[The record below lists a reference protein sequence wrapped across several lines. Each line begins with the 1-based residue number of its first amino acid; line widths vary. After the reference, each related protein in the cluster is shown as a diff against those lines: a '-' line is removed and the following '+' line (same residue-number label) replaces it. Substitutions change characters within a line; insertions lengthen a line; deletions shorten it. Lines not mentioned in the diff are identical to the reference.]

1 MTLTDISI
9 KHLYTT
15 FAIIIA
21 IILLGI
27 SSFFS
32 MKTEL
37 NPDVDPVVVSIFTT
51 YRGVSAS
58 DVASLINEPLEE
70 KLGIVEGV
78 KKITS
83 KAMEEK
89 SIVTAEFDYD
99 KDLDVAAV
107 EVQNVVNLIRN
118 QLPSDIDE
126 PQIKKISSEDA
137 PILTIAVSGSF
148 PLEEIRTLAD
158 NEISDRLQLVK
169 GVASVD
175 VFGGKKREIEISI
188 DKDKLATFNISMN
201 DVVSKINSENI
212 IIPGG
217 KTTRSNSELLIRT
230 PAQYDSLKPLEKIVI
245 GGSSEGLVYLDEVAE
260 IKDYYEDQ
268 NGAFYTMGKKEGV
281 AVNIIKQ
288 RDVNTVE
295 VIKEAKT
302 MLKSLK
308 KQYPEIDFIIV
319 DDQSTLIEL
328 VVNNLAGSIF
338 QGIILT
344 IFVIF
349 LFLNK
354 WRNTLAVCMSIPI
367 TFVFTLVLMKFS
379 GLTLNSTTMS
389 ALLLAIGMLV
399 DDSILV
405 IENITRHYEEL
416 GKSPLRAAIEGTN
429 EVGLSNFSGSLT
441 SMIVVFPVMFAGGFI
456 QQLFRSI
463 SLTLLFA
470 WTGSLIVSLTVI
482 PIVMSFVLK
491 PNIKKKEFKI
501 LKGMN
506 WVGEK
511 FVKFLDDS
519 RDIYLRYLK
528 IALEYRSVVIVFGIG
543 LLIISLNM
551 IPLIGMEMVP
561 VMDSGQIYISME
573 AEPGSSLE
581 KTSWIT
587 KQVEKELDDISE
599 IEMYSSQIGTDTESN
614 TSSITGANGVQQ
626 SYISV
631 ILSDRNKRKRSIWD
645 IEEELRRSV
654 NKIPGLRSFV
664 VRVLGSTAISTT
676 KAPLVVKLLGEN
688 PKVLEYMAKELI
700 PKLELV
706 PGAENITTSWSIENP
721 ELHLEMDRI
730 KIASSSLSTEEVARQ
745 VLAAVDGTELSKDM
759 KVPYKKDVAINIR
772 YKQDSRITF
781 EDIEDIQIVN
791 NHGNRFPLREFAVV
805 KMAKGPTLVTREN
818 LTNVLEI
825 LGYTRG
831 RAFNKVTEDI
841 DEILKDYQ
849 APQGYSVV
857 LSGEKDDMKESL
869 GRLLIGL
876 ALAIIFVY
884 LILVSQFRSFL
895 HPFTMML
902 AVPLEII
909 GVVTG
914 LLIGGKYI
922 SMPTMLGIILLTGI
936 AVNDS
941 IHLLDF
947 AIEERKKGKAAKESI
962 LEAAHLRYRA
972 IIMTT
977 VSTIAGMLP
986 LALELAVG
994 AEKYSSLAI
1003 AVIGGLTSSTL
1014 LLLFIIPVVYTLFE
1028 DIKDKKRINKDFEI
1042 TI

>member
-1 MTLTDISI
+1 MTLTDLSI

-15 FAIIIA
+15 LAITIV

-37 NPDVDPVVVSIFTT
+37 NPNVDPVVVSIFTT
-51 YRGVSAS
+51 YSGVSAS
-58 DVASLINEPLEE
+58 DIGSLINEPIEE
-70 KLGIVEGV
+70 KLGIVEGI

-83 KAMEEK
+83 KAMEGK
-89 SIVTAEFDYD
+89 SVVTAEFDYD

-107 EVQNVVNLIRN
+107 EVQNVVNLVRN

-126 PQIKKISSEDA
+126 PQIKKISSEDK
-137 PILTIAVSGSF
+137 PILTIAISGSL

-175 VFGGKKREIEISI
+175 IFGGKKREIEINI
-188 DKDKLATFNISMN
+188 DKNKLAAFNISMS
-201 DVVSKINSENI
+201 DVVSKVNSENI

-217 KTTRSNSELLIRT
+217 KITRSNSELLIRT
-230 PAQYDSLKPLEKIVI
+230 PAQYDSLKPLKNIVI
-245 GGSSEGLVYLDEVAE
+245 SRSSEGLVYLDDVAE
-260 IKDYYEDQ
+260 IKDHYEDQ
-268 NGAFYTMGKKEGV
+268 SGAFYTMGKKEGV

-288 RDVNTVE
+288 RDANTVE

-302 MLKSLK
+302 MLKTLK
-308 KQYPEIDFIIV
+308 KQYPEINFIIV
-319 DDQSTLIEL
+319 DDQSTLIDL
-328 VVNNLAGSIF
+328 VVNNLAGNIL

-354 WRNTLAVCMSIPI
+354 WRNTLAVCVSIPI
-367 TFVFTLVLMKFS
+367 TFVFTLLLMKFS

-429 EVGLSNFSGSLT
+429 EVGVSNFSGSLT

-456 QQLFRSI
+456 QELFRPI
-463 SLTLLFA
+463 SMTLLFA
-470 WTGSLIVSLTVI
+470 WTGSLIASLTII
-482 PIVMSFVLK
+482 PIVMSFILK
-491 PNIKKKEFKI
+491 SNIKKKESKI
-501 LKGMN
+501 LKSMN
-506 WVGEK
+506 WIGEK
-511 FVKFLDDS
+511 FIRFLDNS
-519 RDIYLRYLK
+519 RDRYLRHLK
-528 IALEYRSVVIVFGIG
+528 IALEYRAFVIAAGIG
-543 LLIISLNM
+543 LFIISLNL
-551 IPLIGMEMVP
+551 IPLIGVEMVP

-587 KQVEKELDDISE
+587 KQVEKSLDKISE
-599 IEMYSSQIGTDTESN
+599 IEIYSSQIGIDTESV

-645 IEEELRRSV
+645 IEKEIRENI

-664 VRVLGSTAISTT
+664 VRELGSTAISTT
-676 KAPLVVKLLGEN
+676 KAPLVVKISGEN
-688 PKVLEYMAKELI
+688 PKVLAYIAKELI
-700 PKLELV
+700 PKLKLV
-706 PGAENITTSWSIENP
+706 PGAENITTSWTIENP

-730 KIASSSLSTEEVARQ
+730 KIASLDLSTEEVASQ
-745 VLAAVDGTELSKDM
+745 VLAAVDGTKLSKDM
-759 KVPYKKDVAINIR
+759 KVPYKKDVTINIR
-772 YKQDSRITF
+772 YKQNSRVTVK
-781 EDIEDIQIVN
+781 DIEDIQIVN
-791 NHGNRFPLREFAVV
+791 NKGNIFSLRELAII
-805 KMAKGPTLVTREN
+805 KMAKGPNLVTRDN

-831 RAFNKVTEDI
+831 RAFNKVTGDI
-841 DEILKDYQ
+841 DKILENYQ
-849 APQGYSVV
+849 APQGYSVI
-857 LSGEKDDMKESL
+857 LSGEKDDMKESI
-869 GRLLIGL
+869 GRLLMGL
-876 ALAIIFVY
+876 ILAIIFVY

-895 HPFTMML
+895 HPFTIML

-914 LLIGGKYI
+914 LLIGGKYL

-936 AVNDS
+936 VVNDS

-947 AIEERKKGKAAKESI
+947 AIEEKKKGKTAKESI
-962 LEAAHLRYRA
+962 LEAGQLRYRA

-1014 LLLFIIPVVYTLFE
+1014 LLLFIVPVVYTLFE
-1028 DIKDKKRINKDFEI
+1028 DIKDRKKLKL

>member
-1 MTLTDISI
+1 MTLTDLSV

-15 FAIIIA
+15 FAITIA
-21 IILLGI
+21 IILLGV

-37 NPDVDPVVVSIFTT
+37 NPNIDPVVVSIFTT
-51 YRGVSAS
+51 YQGVSAS
-58 DVASLINEPLEE
+58 DIGSLINEPIEE

-83 KAMEEK
+83 KAMEGK

-99 KDLDVAAV
+99 KDIDVAAV
-107 EVQNVVNLIRN
+107 EVQNVVNLVRN
-118 QLPSDIDE
+118 QLPSGIDE
-126 PQIKKISSEDA
+126 PQIKKISSEDK

-175 VFGGKKREIEISI
+175 IFGGKKREIEINI
-188 DKDKLATFNISMN
+188 DKDKLAAFNISMS
-201 DVVSKINSENI
+201 DVVSKVNGENV

-230 PAQYDSLKPLEKIVI
+230 PAQYDSLQPLEKIVI
-245 GGSSEGLVYLDEVAE
+245 GGSSEGLVYLDDVAE

-268 NGAFYTMGKKEGV
+268 RGSFYTMGKKEGV

-288 RDVNTVE
+288 RDANTIE
-295 VIKEAKT
+295 VVKKVKT
-302 MLKSLK
+302 TLKSLK
-308 KQYPEIDFIIV
+308 KQYPKVNFVIV

-328 VVNNLAGSIF
+328 VVNNLALSIF

-354 WRNTLAVCMSIPI
+354 WRNTLAVCISIPI
-367 TFVFTLVLMKFS
+367 TFVFTLTLMKFS
-379 GLTLNSTTMS
+379 GLTLNSTTMA
-389 ALLLAIGMLV
+389 ALLLSIGMLV

-416 GKSPLRAAIEGTN
+416 GKSPLKAAIEGSN

-441 SMIVVFPVMFAGGFI
+441 SMIVVFPVMFAGGFVEK
-456 QQLFRSI
+456 LFRPI
-463 SLTLLFA
+463 SMTLFFA
-470 WTGSLIVSLTVI
+470 WTGSLIASLTII
-482 PIVMSFVLK
+482 PIVMSLILK
-491 PNIKKKEFKI
+491 SNVRKKEFKI
-501 LKGMN
+501 LKGIN
-506 WVGEK
+506 WIGEK
-511 FVKFLDDS
+511 FIKFLENS
-519 RDIYLRYLK
+519 RDRYLRYLK
-528 IALEYRSVVIVFGIG
+528 IALEHRAVVIALGIG

-561 VMDSGQIYISME
+561 VMDSGQVYISME
-573 AEPGSSLE
+573 AEPGSSLK
-581 KTSWIT
+581 KTAWIT
-587 KQVEKELDDISE
+587 KQVEKNLDNISE
-599 IEMYSSQIGTDTESN
+599 IEIYSSQIGTDTGSN

-645 IEEELRRSV
+645 IEEEIRKNI

-664 VRVLGSTAISTT
+664 VRELGSTAISTT
-676 KAPLVVKLLGEN
+676 KAPLVIKLSGKN
-688 PKVLEYMAKELI
+688 SKVLEYMAEEII
-700 PKLELV
+700 PKLKLV
-706 PGAENITTSWSIENP
+706 PGAENITTSWTIENP

-730 KIASSSLSTEEVARQ
+730 KIASSGLSTEEVARQ
-745 VLAAVDGTELSKDM
+745 VVAAVEGTELSKDM
-759 KVPYKKDVAINIR
+759 KVSNKKDIAINIR

-791 NHGNRFPLREFAVV
+791 NNGNRFPLREFAVV
-805 KMAKGPTLVTREN
+805 KMAKGPNLVTREN

-831 RAFNKVTEDI
+831 RAFNKVTGDI
-841 DEILKDYQ
+841 GKILKNYPT
-849 APQGYSVV
+849 PQGYSVV

-869 GRLLIGL
+869 VKLLIGL
-876 ALAIIFVY
+876 AIAVVFVY
-884 LILVSQFRSFL
+884 LILVSQFKSFL
-895 HPFTMML
+895 HPFTIML
-902 AVPLEII
+902 AIPLEII

-914 LLIGGKYI
+914 LLIGGKYL

-936 AVNDS
+936 VVNDS

-947 AIEERKKGKAAKESI
+947 AIEERKKGKGAKESI

-1003 AVIGGLTSSTL
+1003 AVIGGLISSTL
-1014 LLLFIIPVVYTLFE
+1014 LLLFIVPVVYTLFE
-1028 DIKDKKRINKDFEI
+1028 DIKEKKERKKKTEI